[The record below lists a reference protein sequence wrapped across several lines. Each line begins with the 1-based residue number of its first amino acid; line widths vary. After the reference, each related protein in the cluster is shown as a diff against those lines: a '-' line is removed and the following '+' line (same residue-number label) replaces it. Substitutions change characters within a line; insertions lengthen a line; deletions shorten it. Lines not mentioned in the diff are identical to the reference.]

1 MFRVSARTV
10 LALGAEL
17 ISSDLIA
24 FYELIKNAFDA
35 KSPDGAEI
43 RFEIVLRRNDYLEF
57 RQRAIDGAV
66 DISRLKV
73 NLCKALNESAPKD
86 SLHRFQEAVDQVRN
100 LESFIRTLDEV
111 YAHENRIIVSDTGT
125 GMSEQD
131 LIDHYLTI
139 GTDSRKREL
148 DAALAD
154 HSYQD
159 KRAPFLGEKG
169 IGRLSVMRLG
179 DKLRVETAKKAD
191 TYFNILAIDWTKFD
205 TPDTALDKINVTP
218 SRGGPKP
225 EPHWNG
231 TRLIIRGLAAD
242 WTKDRVRNELCDD
255 FSRLTDPFSDT
266 KRRPRIA
273 IFWNSKRE
281 FIPRMDKHLLDCAH
295 ASVKGRYVVRDSGPE
310 LKCTVEAIDL
320 GFPHPYV
327 EKDHILAGDDLTGL
341 TRGKSGKVPRSAIR
355 DVGEFQFEIYWF
367 NRKLLKSIDS
377 IGTQKQVRDLQRL
390 WSGILL
396 FRDGFR
402 VLPYGEDGDD
412 WLALDRPA
420 LGSKGYL
427 LNRAQFVGRVNISR
441 LGNPKLIDQTNRQ
454 GLRVCSEQEVFI
466 ALLNHTLQER
476 LRNDLK
482 EIQKRYKA
490 PPQIV
495 AKVKTETL
503 ELVDKANV
511 SLKEFGKQAPEFI
524 DTINEFQNIING
536 FKKLIRQ
543 LELRIAEV
551 EYEKNQMIQMAGVGL
566 LVEVVAHELSRSTQN
581 ALSALESLRGKDTA
595 DQSRGLLG
603 SLRSELRSVSKR
615 LRVLDPLSVSGRQ
628 RKERFALDAL
638 VQDVFYSHDLQFKR
652 HNIRPT
658 LKMPVHRVYIHGV
671 KGMIVQII
679 ENLISNSIY
688 WLDLRKQRDLTL
700 KPEIAISLETD
711 PLTVTY
717 QDNGSGIAKENREK
731 IFQAFFSLKE
741 KTSRRG
747 LGLYIARECA
757 EYHGGSLTLDE
768 DEDVETGRLHRFI
781 LKLPLEVTLS

>member
-1 MFRVSARTV
+1 M
-10 LALGAEL
+10 ALGAEL
-17 ISSDLIA
+17 ISSDLVA

-35 KSPDGAEI
+35 KSPNGAEI
-43 RFEIVLRRNDYLEF
+43 RFEIVLRRNDYLKF
-57 RQRAIDGAV
+57 RQRAIGGALE
-66 DISRLKV
+66 ISRLKV
-73 NLCKALNESAPKD
+73 DLRKALSQSRPKD
-86 SLHRFQEAVDQVRN
+86 SLHRFQEAIDQVKD
-100 LESFIRTLDEV
+100 LKSFLRTLDEV

-131 LIDHYLTI
+131 LIDNYLTI
-139 GTDSRKREL
+139 GTGSRKREI

-154 HSYQD
+154 HSYQE
-159 KRAPFLGEKG
+159 KRTPFLGEKG

-191 TYFNILAIDWTKFD
+191 TCFNVLAIDWSEFD
-205 TPDTALDKINVTP
+205 TLDIELDKITVTP
-218 SRGGPKP
+218 KRGGPKP
-225 EPHWNG
+225 TPHWKG
-231 TRLIIRGLAAD
+231 TRLIVGGLAAD
-242 WTKDRVRNELCDD
+242 WTRKRVEELCSHL
-255 FSRLTDPFSDT
+255 SRLTDPFSDT

-273 IFWNSKRE
+273 IFWNSERVP
-281 FIPRMDKHLLDCAH
+281 IPRMDKHLLDCAH
-295 ASVKGRYVVRDSGPE
+295 ASAKGRYVIRDSGPE
-310 LKCTVEAIDL
+310 LKCSVEAIDL
-320 GFPHPYV
+320 GFPHPY
-327 EKDHILAGDDLTGL
+327 EKEDHILAGDDLTGL
-341 TRGKSGKVPRSAIR
+341 VLGTSGNVPSSAIR
-355 DVGEFQFEIYWF
+355 DLGEFQFEIYWF
-367 NRKLLKSIDS
+367 NRKLLKGIDS
-377 IGTQKQVRDLQRL
+377 IGDQKQVRDLQRR

-466 ALLNHTLQER
+466 ALLNHTLQEN
-476 LRNDLK
+476 LRNYLK
-482 EIQKRYKA
+482 DIQKRYKA

-495 AKVKTETL
+495 AKVKTEAL
-503 ELVDKANV
+503 ELVDEANV
-511 SLKEFGKQAPEFI
+511 SLKEFRKQAPEFS

-536 FKKLIRQ
+536 FKKLFLQ

-551 EYEKNQMIQMAGVGL
+551 EYEKHQMIQMAGVGL

-581 ALSALESLRGKDTA
+581 ALSALESLRGKDIP
-595 DQSRGLLG
+595 DQSRRLLS

-638 VQDVFYSHDLQFKR
+638 IQDVFYSHDLQFKR

-658 LKMPVHRVYIHGV
+658 LMMPVHRVYIHGV

-688 WLDLRKQRDLTL
+688 WLNLRKQREL
-700 KPEIAISLETD
+700 KFNPEIAISLEID

-731 IFQAFFSLKE
+731 IFRAFFSLKE
-741 KTSRRG
+741 KTNRRG
-747 LGLYIARECA
+747 LGLYISRECA

-768 DEDVETGRLHRFI
+768 NVNVETGRLHRFI
-781 LKLPLEVTLS
+781 LKLPLEVALS